1 MYRKLLPLQED
12 PINLS
17 NFENPIDEIKNYKK
31 QQSFFYFCKGCG
43 KQVNTTRK
51 YWNSTFLCRS
61 CKRKE
66 TNLRAYGVEC
76 IFQSTEKK
84 LNKRL

>member
-61 CKRKE
+61 CKR
-66 TNLRAYGVEC
+66 
-76 IFQSTEKK
+76 
-84 LNKRL
+84 NKP